1 MATTQMSRDEA
12 AALYD
17 RTLRAMHPDKVLQDR
32 MEKLKREIERQLE
45 ERFADGLQVPLGV
58 PEAEAIQSV
67 KDQLIRMGVTPTDDD
82 SEIQRIVR
90 QARDG

>member
-32 MEKLKREIERQLE
+32 METLQRELEKRFSEGIQIPL
-45 ERFADGLQVPLGV
+45 DGS
-58 PEAEAIQSV
+58 EAEAIQSV
-67 KDQLIRMGVTPTDDD
+67 KDQLRSMGVTPNDD
-82 SEIQRIVR
+82 SEIQKIVR
-90 QARDG
+90 DARGGE

>member
-32 MEKLKREIERQLE
+32 MANLKRELE
-45 ERFADGLQVPLGV
+45 ERFADGLQVPLNV
-58 PEAEAIQSV
+58 SEAEAIQSV
-67 KDQLIRMGVTPTDDD
+67 KDQLMSMGVTPNDD
-82 SEIQRIVR
+82 SEIQKIVR
-90 QARDG
+90 QAREA

>member
-17 RTLRAMHPDKVLQDR
+17 RTLRAMHPDKVLQER

-45 ERFADGLQVPLGV
+45 ERFADGLRVPLDV
-58 PEAEAIQSV
+58 SEAEAVQSV
-67 KDQLIRMGVTPTDDD
+67 KDQLMRMGVTPNDD

-90 QARDG
+90 QAREG